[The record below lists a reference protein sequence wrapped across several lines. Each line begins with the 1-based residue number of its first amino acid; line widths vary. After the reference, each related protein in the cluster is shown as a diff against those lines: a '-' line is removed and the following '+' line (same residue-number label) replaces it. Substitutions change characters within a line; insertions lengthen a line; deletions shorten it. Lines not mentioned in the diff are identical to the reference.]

1 MKAAIARVALEQKS
15 SDANFWTCADQ
26 SSLTQSCTSHASK
39 HFLCIHVQAG
49 LLVLI
54 LFFVCYYD
62 FVILINMC
70 FGYGLLLYQCQSSS
84 PFLIDRPHSCEKCEV
99 MGTRLSPELRTRL
112 GGAARRGSAPV
123 IDTQR
128 ANHIAQLHAL
138 IQSPRSISPTPTV
151 PEDQSELSPSGLHS
165 GVKDDFPAQSALPLL
180 QVSPVS
186 SPSEY
191 RRLSDTN
198 IRAPSEA
205 TSENLTLPV
214 PSGRRHSDLSSF
226 LSLTSKHNI
235 HFAMHRSHACQAC
248 LSLLLR
254 SREGS
259 QCHPSVVTP
268 THLCPCD
275 FRQHPS
281 TGGKMTTPTHG
292 RLRGSSDCSDF
303 SLLQQS
309 LLNIISRKV
318 SPSHTTLTQAS
329 LQQSSA
335 VQRPVCNDGNGS
347 LKSHLLSGSLVGEQE
362 PLRNCKDRLC
372 VGEQQVTGAVDV
384 VGHNRRQ
391 VALVF
396 P

>member
-1 MKAAIARVALEQKS
+1 MLFLMYS
-15 SDANFWTCADQ
+15 CA
-26 SSLTQSCTSHASK
+26 SRFGGPYCSWIVIN
-39 HFLCIHVQAG
+39 LC
-49 LLVLI
+49 
-54 LFFVCYYD
+54 FE
-62 FVILINMC
+62 
-70 FGYGLLLYQCQSSS
+70 YGLLLYQCQSSS
-84 PFLIDRPHSCEKCEV
+84 PPPTDHPHSCEKCEV
-99 MGTRLSPELRTRL
+99 MGSRLSPELRTHL

-138 IQSPRSISPTPTV
+138 IQPPRSVSPTPTV
-151 PEDQSELSPSGLHS
+151 PEDQSKHSPVGLHS
-165 GVKDDFPAQSALPLL
+165 GAKDDFPSQSALPLL
-180 QVSPVS
+180 QISAVST
-186 SPSEY
+186 PSDY

-205 TSENLTLPV
+205 TSENLALPV

-226 LSLTSKHNI
+226 LSLTSKHNL

-259 QCHPSVVTP
+259 QCHPSVVMP

-275 FRQHPS
+275 FRHHPS
-281 TGGKMTTPTHG
+281 SGGKMTTPSHG
-292 RLRGSSDCSDF
+292 RQRGSSDCSDF

-309 LLNIISRKV
+309 LFNIISRKV
-318 SPSHTTLTQAS
+318 APSHTSFTQAS

-335 VQRPVCNDGNGS
+335 VQRPAFNDGDDS
-347 LKSHLLSGSLVGEQE
+347 LRGHLPSCNLVGEQE
-362 PLRNCKDRLC
+362 PLQNCVDKLC
-372 VGEQQVTGAVDV
+372 VGEQHVTGAVDM

-396 P
+396 Q